1 MKVMEMN
8 GYKVSG
14 RFKMGDKWMP
24 FEIELVAESE
34 DGAREKGLSVIGSR
48 HRTKRKDVEIGKI
61 ESITAEEATS
71 PVVQYHLE
79 GSE

>member
-1 MKVMEMN
+1 MEMN

-14 RFKMGDKWMP
+14 RFKMGGSWMP

-34 DGAREKGLSVIGSR
+34 EGAREKGLSMIGSR
-48 HRTKRKDVEIGKI
+48 HRTKRMNIEIAAISG
-61 ESITAEEATS
+61 ITAEEATS

>member
-1 MKVMEMN
+1 MEMN

-14 RFKMGDKWMP
+14 RFKMGDNWMP

-34 DGAREKGLSVIGSR
+34 EGAHEKGLSVIGSR
-48 HRTKRKDVEIGKI
+48 HRTKRKDIEIGTI
-61 ESITAEEATS
+61 SSITAEEATS

-79 GSE
+79 ASK